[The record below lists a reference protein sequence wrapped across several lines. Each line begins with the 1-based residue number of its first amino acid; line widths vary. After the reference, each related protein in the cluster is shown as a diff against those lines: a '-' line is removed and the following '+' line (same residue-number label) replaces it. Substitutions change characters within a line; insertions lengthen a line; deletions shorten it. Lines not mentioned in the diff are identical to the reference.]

1 MVYNVYDG
9 LKKGEWEMRLNSI
22 MIYYQLAKHFEINHT
37 QYSQQ
42 YFVGRPVFYETS
54 VHTEGRAVIADKENI
69 LHCVNYLSGCVI
81 LCIGSRVNA
90 WDKGNNDVIFLEE
103 GISEKTLFNVLT
115 EIFDVFDN
123 WEGKLTGIVNGNIG
137 FQEILDCC
145 QMVLPE
151 PAALM
156 DGDFK
161 YIAYSSDEGICGKFV
176 DDMNQLPLEDVND
189 LTSMP
194 GFKELEERK
203 EAFVYT
209 AGEVV
214 IYKNIYHEGRYA
226 GRLSLLIQEG
236 QEDAK
241 TEYEKAVFNHL
252 ARYVEQLYDQCG
264 GFELGP
270 QRLADLHHMLK
281 KCLETDGAD
290 EGELLRL
297 LWANKNL
304 PGDIYYMLTIRE
316 NILQKGKAYNMRYL
330 CSQMER
336 MWPGAYCVT
345 HDGDIAMLFNRNM
358 FSKSTDLEFHKE
370 MVYFLRE
377 SVLAAGC
384 SREFT
389 DISCIRSA
397 YRQAEFAMEMG
408 LRKNFTYCYHKFD
421 DYALDFLLKYGVGNF
436 LPEQLCSRE
445 LLTLYRYDRENETS
459 YYKTLFTYVRLQYNA
474 VASAKALYIHRS
486 SFINRMERIREL
498 IHLNL
503 EDPEERL
510 YLLLSFRIM
519 EEYSSKSGEK

>member
-1 MVYNVYDG
+1 M
-9 LKKGEWEMRLNSI
+9 
-22 MIYYQLAKHFEINHT
+22 
-37 QYSQQ
+37 
-42 YFVGRPVFYETS
+42 
-54 VHTEGRAVIADKENI
+54 
-69 LHCVNYLSGCVI
+69 SGCVI

-316 NILQKGKAYNMRYL
+316 NILQKGKA
-330 CSQMER
+330 
-336 MWPGAYCVT
+336 
-345 HDGDIAMLFNRNM
+345 
-358 FSKSTDLEFHKE
+358 
-370 MVYFLRE
+370 
-377 SVLAAGC
+377 
-384 SREFT
+384 
-389 DISCIRSA
+389 
-397 YRQAEFAMEMG
+397 
-408 LRKNFTYCYHKFD
+408 
-421 DYALDFLLKYGVGNF
+421 
-436 LPEQLCSRE
+436 
-445 LLTLYRYDRENETS
+445 
-459 YYKTLFTYVRLQYNA
+459 
-474 VASAKALYIHRS
+474 
-486 SFINRMERIREL
+486 
-498 IHLNL
+498 
-503 EDPEERL
+503 
-510 YLLLSFRIM
+510 
-519 EEYSSKSGEK
+519 

>member
-1 MVYNVYDG
+1 
-9 LKKGEWEMRLNSI
+9 MRLNSI
-22 MIYYQLAKHFEINHT
+22 MIYYQLAKHFEINHA

-54 VHTEGRAVIADKENI
+54 VHTEGRTVIADKENI

>member
-9 LKKGEWEMRLNSI
+9 LKKGEVYMRLNSI
-22 MIYYQLAKHFEINHT
+22 MIYYQLSKRFKINHA
-37 QYSQQ
+37 QYSQR
-42 YFVGRPVFYETS
+42 YPVGRPVFYEPS
-54 VHTEGRAVIADKENI
+54 VYTEGRAVIVDAKDA
-69 LHCVNYLSGCVI
+69 LHCVNRLTGCVLLI
-81 LCIGSRVNA
+81 IGSAAAACDR
-90 WDKGNNDVIFLEE
+90 GNNDIVFLEE

-115 EIFDVFDN
+115 EIFDIFDSWDEELN
-123 WEGKLTGIVNGNIG
+123 RIVNGNVG
-137 FQEILDCC
+137 YQEILDSCR
-145 QMVLPE
+145 MVLPE

-161 YIAYSSDEGICGKFV
+161 YIAYSNDERMYRNFV

-194 GFKELEERK
+194 GFKELEQRR

-214 IYKNIYHEGRYA
+214 IYKNIYHENGYV
-226 GRLSLLIQEG
+226 GRLSLLIEESQE
-236 QEDAK
+236 EAK
-241 TEYEKAVFNHL
+241 TEYEKSVFDHL
-252 ARYVEQLYDQCG
+252 AGYVERLYDQCG

-270 QRLADLHHMLK
+270 PRLADLHHMLK

-297 LWANKNL
+297 LWSNKNL
-304 PGDIYYMLTIRE
+304 PGDVYYMLTIRE
-316 NILQKGKAYNMRYL
+316 NILQRGKAYNMRYL

-336 MWPGAYCVT
+336 MWPGTYCVT
-345 HDGDIAMLFNRNM
+345 HNGDIAMLFNQNM
-358 FSKSTDLEFHKE
+358 FSKSTNLEFHKE

-421 DYALDFLLKYGVGNF
+421 DYGLDFLVKYGVENF
-436 LPEQLCSRE
+436 LPEQVCSRE
-445 LLTLYRYDRENETS
+445 LLALYRYDRENETS
-459 YYKTLFTYVRLQYNA
+459 YYKTLLTYARLQYNA

-498 IHLNL
+498 IHLDL